1 MVVGPELLRQTTKKV
16 KLIQGRMKASQ
27 SRQKS
32 YADKRRRPLEFALGD
47 HLCGK
52 GNPLEE
58 ILRKYVL
65 DPSQVLEVE
74 DLQIRGDLSVEVQ
87 PVGLGDIQTRQLRGK
102 SISLV

>member
-1 MVVGPELLRQTTKKV
+1 MTPLCGYQDGESMVVGPELLRQTTKKV

-58 ILRKYVL
+58 IV
-65 DPSQVLEVE
+65 S
-74 DLQIRGDLSVEVQ
+74 
-87 PVGLGDIQTRQLRGK
+87 
-102 SISLV
+102 